1 MIFFKML
8 LKQLDLKQVNTGQ
21 FIYMYKQINKLL
33 PFSDHEK
40 NQLLTMAYRR
50 YYRHIAKFL
59 RKQNFKISEF
69 NVLLK
74 RLNFC
79 HADI

>member
-1 MIFFKML
+1 ML
-8 LKQLDLKQVNTGQ
+8 LKLLDLKQVTNVQ

-33 PFSDHEK
+33 PFSEHEK

-50 YYRHIAKFL
+50 YYRDIARFL

-69 NVLLK
+69 NVLLR
-74 RLNFC
+74 RLNFR
-79 HADI
+79 HLDL